1 MQAEASL
8 CFFLLSLRLHL
19 AENCTGNP
27 RLPQYMQYFPGNPH
41 LLHTELPLSLS
52 ASIPSSPYLNLSG
65 NPRICT
71 LAYLLFVSVAAAH
84 RSKCRQESSHA
95 PIFQATGRTTT
106 SPRRR
111 ATPPPAA
118 ATTDC
123 RRLQVQLQLQHP
135 LCPTCFDTD
144 SDAVCGCSSSS
155 SQVLCKGY

>member
-27 RLPQYMQYFPGNPH
+27 RLPHYLQYFTGNPH
-41 LLHTELPLSLS
+41 LLHTELPSLTLSVF
-52 ASIPSSPYLNLSG
+52 IPSSPYLNLSG

-84 RSKCRQESSHA
+84 RNECRQESSHA

-106 SPRRR
+106 SPHRR
-111 ATPPPAA
+111 TTPPPPPAA

-144 SDAVCGCSSSS
+144 SVCGCSS

>member
-1 MQAEASL
+1 M
-8 CFFLLSLRLHL
+8 CFFLLSLRLHVVK
-19 AENCTGNP
+19 NCTGNP
-27 RLPQYMQYFPGNPH
+27 RLPHYLQYFPGNRH

-106 SPRRR
+106 SPLRR
-111 ATPPPAA
+111 TTPPPPPAA

-144 SDAVCGCSSSS
+144 SDSVCSSSS